1 MTTDTHASATWE
13 QRAARLTLD
22 GRAFIDGERKDA
34 LSGKTRQT
42 VNPATGSAI
51 AELAA
56 CGAKD
61 VEVAVAAA
69 RRAQPAWAALGAE
82 GRKEILLA
90 WAALLE
96 SNARELAL
104 IESIDSGRPVRE
116 TSTVDVPGTISC
128 LRWYAEAIDK
138 LAGELPAVT
147 PGAVAQVTREPLGVV
162 AAIVPWNF
170 PLEIAA
176 WKLGPALASGN
187 TVVLKP
193 AEQTSLSAV
202 RIADLAVQA
211 GLPAGVLNVVTG
223 SGREV
228 GTTLAHHMDVDALA
242 FTGSTNVSRTL
253 LEASGRSNLKRLSLE
268 AGGKSSNVIFADADD
283 LKLAAAKAA
292 FGAYYNNG
300 QVCSAN
306 SRILVQRPVYDEFI
320 GLLADAAAN
329 YRPINPLVDDGG
341 NGALISSSHTDAVAE
356 WIPGNGRNGGQGE
369 IIFGGNRVEI
379 SGSNAFLEPTLLG
392 GLPAE
397 HPVHREEIFGPVA
410 VVHPFDAEEEATTL
424 ANATEFGLAASLW
437 TSNLARAH
445 RVAAKL
451 IAGTVSVNTVDALG
465 NTTPFGGFRQSGF
478 GRDLSL
484 HAFDN
489 YTAPKTTW
497 IQFG

>member
-1 MTTDTHASATWE
+1 M
-13 QRAARLTLD
+13 D
-22 GRAFIDGERKDA
+22 GRAFIDGERRAA

-42 VNPATGSAI
+42 VNPATGSTI
-51 AELAA
+51 AALAA
-56 CGAKD
+56 CGVED

-82 GRKEILLA
+82 GRKQILLT

-96 SNARELAL
+96 TNARELAL

-116 TSTVDVPGTISC
+116 TSTVDVPGTVSC

-138 LAGELPAVT
+138 MVGELPAVT

-202 RIADLAVQA
+202 RIADLAAEA
-211 GLPAGVLNVVTG
+211 GVPAGVLNVVTG

-228 GTTLAHHMDVDALA
+228 GVTLAHHMGVDALA

-268 AGGKSSNVIFADADD
+268 AGGKSSNIIFADVED
-283 LKLAAAKAA
+283 LRLAASKAA

-306 SRILVQRPVYDEFI
+306 SRILVERPVYDEFI
-320 GLLADAAAN
+320 GLLADAATS
-329 YRPINPLVDDGG
+329 YRPINPLADDSG
-341 NGALISSSHTDAVAE
+341 NGALISTAHADAVAQ
-356 WIPGNGRNGGQGE
+356 WIPGTGGKDGE
-369 IIFGGNRVEI
+369 VIFGGNRVEI
-379 SGSNAFLEPTLLG
+379 TGSNAFLEPTLLG

-397 HPVHREEIFGPVA
+397 HAVHKEEIFGPVA
-410 VVHPFDAEEEATTL
+410 VIHPFDSEEEAITL
-424 ANATEFGLAASLW
+424 ANATDFGLAASLW

-445 RVAAKL
+445 RVAARL

-465 NTTPFGGFRQSGF
+465 NTTPFGGFKQSGF

-497 IQFG
+497 IQFT